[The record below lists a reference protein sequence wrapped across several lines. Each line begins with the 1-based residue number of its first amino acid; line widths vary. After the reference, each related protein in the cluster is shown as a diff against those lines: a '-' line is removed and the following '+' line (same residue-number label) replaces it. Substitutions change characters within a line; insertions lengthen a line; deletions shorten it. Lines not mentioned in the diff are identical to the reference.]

1 MPRSRTP
8 KGRPQAG
15 SRHPRNDEHRQS
27 KSLYQSP
34 FSIPY
39 ATISLLCHLRES
51 RHPHNNQHSK
61 GFTPTNQARS
71 RTFYR
76 PAPPNQPKNF
86 PVRQPPYQKRRKSSP
101 PTRRLPCREVRGGS
115 GRFGGQGTPS
125 ERGSPAP
132 PRSFPKPSPQPPLPW
147 QGVRVLRGWK
157 GFSDAERRGKA
168 RRRPS

>member
-71 RTFYR
+71 RTLYHPR
-76 PAPPNQPKNF
+76 TS
-86 PVRQPPYQKRRKSSP
+86 RQIQKLSCTATAAQRSRKISTHHP
-101 PTRRLPCREVRGGS
+101 GGCRAGK
-115 GRFGGQGTPS
+115 FGEGQGGLEGREPLS
-125 ERGSPAP
+125 RGLPAP
-132 PRSFPKPSPQPPLPW
+132 PRSFPCLPITENPHP
-147 QGVRVLRGWK
+147 RDKMPLRGV
-157 GFSDAERRGKA
+157 D
-168 RRRPS
+168 